1 MATQAQVRQQAK
13 ERVRVVKRSLRVV
26 DTALEV
32 LERRL
37 NKLLE
42 RETLI
47 TIESFDSFLK
57 NWDTMV
63 NRIQEF
69 ERTLTNVMVI
79 FRLGL

>member
-13 ERVRVVKRSLRVV
+13 ERVRVIKRSLRVV
-26 DTALEV
+26 DTSLEV

-57 NWDTMV
+57 NWDQMV
-63 NRIQEF
+63 TKIQDF

-79 FRLGL
+79 FRLFS